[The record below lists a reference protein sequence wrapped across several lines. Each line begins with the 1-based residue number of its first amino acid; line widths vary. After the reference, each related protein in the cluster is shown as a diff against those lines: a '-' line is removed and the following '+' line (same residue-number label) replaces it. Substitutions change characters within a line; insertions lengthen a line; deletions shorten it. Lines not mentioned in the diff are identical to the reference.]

1 MAKVAITVQKTSAE
15 RMPKACIKTDFFAV
29 TDIAGYLSHRPPFLF
44 VDHAE
49 VNVDMSGA
57 RGVRRFLDEDW
68 FFKGHFPGDPIVPG
82 VILLEVAAQT
92 ANLLLS
98 CRANRLVHAYLVNAE
113 TVSFKTPVRPG
124 DTVIAG
130 VSFSRAGD
138 SGPNIKPGSFFAFR
152 TSVLRDNQPCMRAQL
167 SVFWAK

>member
-1 MAKVAITVQKTSAE
+1 MTKVATTVQKAGADSLV
-15 RMPKACIKTDFFAV
+15 V
-29 TDIAGYLSHRPPFLF
+29 TEPTRYLSHRPPFLF

-49 VNVDMSGA
+49 VNPDMSEA
-57 RGVRRFLDEDW
+57 RGVRRFLAEDW

-98 CRANRLVHAYLVNAE
+98 CRADRLVHGYLVNAD
-113 TVSFKTPVRPG
+113 TVSFKTPVRSG
-124 DTVIAG
+124 DTVTAS
-130 VSFSRAGD
+130 VRFSRAEDAGTE
-138 SGPNIKPGSFFAFR
+138 IKPGSFFTFK
-152 TSVLRDNQPCMRAQL
+152 TSVLRENQPCMRALL